1 MTKEQLKIDL
11 LTFRPWVVISA
22 WKSDLSDEVNHARH
36 ALLWTDLVTLDN
48 GYYAKSIYDQDGWW
62 NGEKEESYLVFGMP
76 NHVAQWLAKKYGQK
90 SILHSEYVIEVEFF
104 DTPPENLVSYSST
117 FISPDEQVHWVAD
130 IHTPFEF
137 TTDYKGDK
145 SRG

>member
-11 LTFRPWVVISA
+11 QTFRPWTVISA
-22 WKSDLSDEVNHARH
+22 WKSDISDEVNHVRH

-48 GYYAKSIYDQDGWW
+48 VYYAKSIYDQDGL

-76 NHVAQWLAKKYGQK
+76 RYLTEQIAKKYDQE

-104 DTPPENLVSYSST
+104 DTPPEHLVSYSST
-117 FISPDEQVHWVAD
+117 FINPDEQVHWVAD
-130 IHTPFEF
+130 IHEPPSF
-137 TTDYKGDK
+137 TTDYKGDLIH
-145 SRG
+145 G